1 MFKIADQMKL
11 SKKHI
16 VIASPFLIVLANFAV
31 ALTFGKIIGKWA
43 FIPMVLIGWSVW
55 SFLILKYGGI
65 NSIKKWLGKPKG
77 GFGWGILAVLIGL
90 ITLPLFVRHH
100 ELLNGWTIWLPWI
113 LLALI
118 NPWIEE
124 FYWRGLLLD
133 YTKNWP
139 NWIPVLFVSILF
151 ALNHIAFGINSNVN
165 SGIEIVISTF
175 IMGVVWAII
184 YKKTKS
190 LRWAILSHF
199 LIDFFGV
206 SSVAFLDLFEKASF

>member
-1 MFKIADQMKL
+1 LKL
-11 SKKHI
+11 TKKHI
-16 VIASPFLIVLANFAV
+16 VIASPFLIILANFGV
-31 ALTFGKIIGKWA
+31 ALAFGKIIGKWA
-43 FIPMVLIGWSVW
+43 FIPMVLFGWAIW
-55 SFLILKYGGI
+55 SFFILKYGGI
-65 NSIKKWLGKPKG
+65 NSIKKWLGNSKSG
-77 GFGWGILAVLIGL
+77 IGWGILAVIIGL
-90 ITLPLFVRHH
+90 ITLPLFVRHY
-100 ELLNGWTIWLPWI
+100 ELLKDWTIWLPWI

-133 YTKNWP
+133 YTKNLP
-139 NWIPVLFVSILF
+139 NWISVLFVSILF
-151 ALNHIAFGINSNVN
+151 ASNHIAFGINSKVN

-190 LRWAILSHF
+190 LRWTIFSHF

>member
-1 MFKIADQMKL
+1 MI
-11 SKKHI
+11 I
-16 VIASPFLIVLANFAV
+16 LANFGV
-31 ALTFGKIIGKWA
+31 ALVFGKIIGKWA
-43 FIPMVLIGWSVW
+43 FIPMVLFGWAIW
-55 SFLILKYGGI
+55 SFFILKYGGI
-65 NSIKKWLGKPKG
+65 NSIKKWLGNSKSG
-77 GFGWGILAVLIGL
+77 IGWGILAVIIGL
-90 ITLPLFVRHH
+90 ITLPLFVRHY
-100 ELLNGWTIWLPWI
+100 ELLKDWTIWLPWI

-133 YTKNWP
+133 YTKNLP
-139 NWIPVLFVSILF
+139 NWISVLFVSILF
-151 ALNHIAFGINSNVN
+151 ASNHIAFGINSKVN

-190 LRWAILSHF
+190 LRWTIFSHF